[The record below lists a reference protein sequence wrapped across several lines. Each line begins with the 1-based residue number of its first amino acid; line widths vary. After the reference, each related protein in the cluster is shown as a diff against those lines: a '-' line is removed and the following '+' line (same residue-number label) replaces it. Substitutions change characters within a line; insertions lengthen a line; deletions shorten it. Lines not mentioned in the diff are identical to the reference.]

1 MAKRKSYR
9 DVEQQA
15 ARIRGA
21 LYERNGNTFSASDSA
36 RLRRVNDIAN
46 RYLTNIANARGVRYQ
61 DERGVNFIRNERR
74 VSRSTYMG
82 LNNG

>member
-1 MAKRKSYR
+1 MARRKSYR

-46 RYLTNIANARGVRYQ
+46 RYLTNIAKARGVRYQ
-61 DERGVNFIRNERR
+61 DERGVNFIRNDRS

-82 LNNG
+82 NNAG